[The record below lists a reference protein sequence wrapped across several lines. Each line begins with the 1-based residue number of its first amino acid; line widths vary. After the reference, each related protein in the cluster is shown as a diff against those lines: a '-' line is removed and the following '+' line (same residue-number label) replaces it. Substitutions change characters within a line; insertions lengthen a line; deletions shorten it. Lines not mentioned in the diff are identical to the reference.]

1 MSIDTATYILSGL
14 FLLSGGL
21 SLAAAVMN
29 REWFFTSPSVRAVT
43 GSLPRHRARI
53 LYAVIGL
60 AIIAMAIYIYFR
72 VPSR

>member
-43 GSLPRHRARI
+43 GSLPRRRARI

-72 VPSR
+72 MPSR

>member
-1 MSIDTATYILSGL
+1 MSIDTATYILSGI

-43 GSLPRHRARI
+43 GSLPRRRARI

-60 AIIAMAIYIYFR
+60 AIIAMAIYIYLR

>member
-43 GSLPRHRARI
+43 GSLPRRRARI

-60 AIIAMAIYIYFR
+60 AIIAMAIYIYLR
-72 VPSR
+72 VPS

>member
-43 GSLPRHRARI
+43 GSLPRRRARI

-60 AIIAMAIYIYFR
+60 AIIAMAIYIYLR
-72 VPSR
+72 MPSR

>member
-43 GSLPRHRARI
+43 GSLPRRRARV
-53 LYAVIGL
+53 LYAVISL
-60 AIIAMAIYIYFR
+60 AIIAMAIYIYLR

>member
-43 GSLPRHRARI
+43 GSLPRRRARI

-60 AIIAMAIYIYFR
+60 AIIAMAIYIYLR